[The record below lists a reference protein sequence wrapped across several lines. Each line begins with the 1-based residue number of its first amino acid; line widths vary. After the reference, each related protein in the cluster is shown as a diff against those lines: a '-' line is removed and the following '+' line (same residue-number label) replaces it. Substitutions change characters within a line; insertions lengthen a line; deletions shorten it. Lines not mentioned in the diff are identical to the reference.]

1 MSVVVDFVYGCYRCH
16 ETDLEEHTVRIGERP
31 PAPSLPTGWNVT
43 DADKLLCGRCSRFEG

>member
-43 DADKLLCGRCSRFEG
+43 DADKLLCGRCSRAEG